1 MGSINYIPK
10 NDIYHRED
18 VEICCASEPL
28 RFHGCDDEGY
38 KIALWCL
45 ECGECSE
52 ACTNSIEK
60 YCIAADA
67 AVIHWNNR
75 IKHELM
81 EEYRI

>member
-1 MGSINYIPK
+1 MGSINKIPN

-18 VEICCASEPL
+18 VKLCCSSTPL
-28 RFHGCDDEGY
+28 RYHGHDEEGY

-52 ACTNSIEK
+52 VTANSIVK
-60 YCIAADA
+60 YGMAADA

-75 IKHELM
+75 IRNELIR
-81 EEYRI
+81 EFRV